1 MEEVSDLF
9 LSLVCHNVCTCM
21 HASKQAHYMLCIALA
36 SSNVCGIG
44 RQNKNV
50 CKGWDFSVQMFV
62 LKKIMFIYKRT
73 CRDTG
78 THKRTHNMHMYTCT
92 QNIFHVQ
99 AWRPLVFWSINAEN
113 RKDKISLFRNIFALK
128 CDALYMLREIHTFL
142 VLLWP
147 YRRQFMKCPDG

>member
-50 CKGWDFSVQMFV
+50 CKGLDFSVQMFV

-73 CRDTG
+73 
-78 THKRTHNMHMYTCT
+78 
-92 QNIFHVQ
+92 
-99 AWRPLVFWSINAEN
+99 
-113 RKDKISLFRNIFALK
+113 
-128 CDALYMLREIHTFL
+128 
-142 VLLWP
+142 
-147 YRRQFMKCPDG
+147 